1 MPHFCMLS
9 FSDADL
15 LGLPGYDTGAP
26 SQVLLLERR
35 LQRISQLI
43 CQERKAGNDQTE
55 RLDRKLQI
63 PHLFINFFPCILDCK
78 F

>member
-9 FSDADL
+9 FSDPDL
-15 LGLPGYDTGAP
+15 LGLPGYDRGAL
-26 SQVLLLERR
+26 SQELVLEHS

-55 RLDRKLQI
+55 RPDK
-63 PHLFINFFPCILDCK
+63 K
-78 F
+78 